1 MRVIFEMS
9 GGYGGLYAAEP
20 LTTEVD
26 SEALPEAERDDLV
39 RMARAA
45 MASVPV
51 PEQPEMA
58 PDLMSYRL
66 EIVDG
71 DHWEIVL
78 DDRTVPED
86 VWPLIEYMQA
96 TAIQKR
102 LEQQ

>member
-1 MRVIFEMS
+1 MRVRFEMS
-9 GGYGGLYAAEP
+9 GGYGSLYAAEP

-26 SEALPEAERDDLV
+26 SEALPEVERDDLV

-45 MASVPV
+45 MAAVLVS
-51 PEQPEMA
+51 EQPEMA

-71 DHWEIVL
+71 DHWEVVM
-78 DDRTVPED
+78 DVQTVTED
-86 VWPLIEYMQA
+86 VWPLIAYMLA
-96 TAIQKR
+96 TAIQWR